1 MLEDAV
7 AFAQVYGFHLAVSA
21 EMAWGHFSYIV
32 SGRALMLFLGRGRQK
47 SQQWLWRK
55 RGQWLVGGL
64 GPVG

>member
-1 MLEDAV
+1 VLEDAV
-7 AFAQVYGFHLAVSA
+7 AFAQVYGFHLVVSA
-21 EMAWGHFSYIV
+21 EMG
-32 SGRALMLFLGRGRQK
+32 GRALMLFLGKGRQK